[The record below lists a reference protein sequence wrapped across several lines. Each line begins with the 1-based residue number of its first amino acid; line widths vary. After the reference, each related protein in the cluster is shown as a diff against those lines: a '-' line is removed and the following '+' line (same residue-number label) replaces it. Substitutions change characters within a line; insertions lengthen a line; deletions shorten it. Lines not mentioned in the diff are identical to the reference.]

1 MKAQAIQDWEVN
13 TVATS
18 FAKAAKR
25 YDTAARLQRTV
36 GLMLIE
42 TLDDHLTDTQSVLDI
57 GAGTGFCTELLE
69 NSGANVIAVD
79 IAPAMLIQARQRL
92 GTKASYI
99 TADMQSIALQDNS
112 VDIIFA
118 NLVLQWCVDLSAV
131 FAEFKRVLKTDG
143 HIVFSTL
150 GPQTLWELRAAWQQV
165 DQYRHVNDFI
175 TITNLQSQFQQ
186 TGLSGRLETHNIQLE
201 YSSPMQLM
209 QEIKTLG
216 AVNMSHSRQRG
227 LTGKKRIKRVCE
239 EYNVLMGNKTTTYA
253 TWEIVL
259 GQLRLAQ

>member
-13 TVATS
+13 AVATS
-18 FAKAAKR
+18 FAKAAKQ

-36 GLMLIE
+36 GSMLFE
-42 TLDDHLTDTQSVLDI
+42 TLDDHLTGTQSVLDI
-57 GAGTGFCTELLE
+57 GAGTGFCTELLAS
-69 NSGANVIAVD
+69 SGANVIAVD

-92 GTKASYI
+92 GTIVSYMA
-99 TADMQSIALQDNS
+99 ADTQSIALQNNS
-112 VDIIFA
+112 VDVIFA

-150 GPQTLWELRAAWQQV
+150 GPQTLWELRTAWQQV

-175 TITNLQSQFQQ
+175 AIKDLESQFQQ
-186 TGLSGRLETHNIQLE
+186 IGLSGSLETHNIQLE

-216 AVNMSHSRQRG
+216 AVNMSQSRQRG
-227 LTGKKRIKRVCE
+227 LTGKKRLQQVCE
-239 EYNVLMGNKTTTYA
+239 EYKALMGNTTTYA

-259 GQLRLAQ
+259 GQLRVTQ

>member
-1 MKAQAIQDWEVN
+1 LKAQAIQDWEVN
-13 TVATS
+13 AVATS
-18 FAKAAKR
+18 FAKAAKQ

-36 GLMLIE
+36 GSMLFE
-42 TLDDHLTDTQSVLDI
+42 TLGDQLTGTQSVLDI
-57 GAGTGFCTELLE
+57 GAGTGFCTELLAS
-69 NSGANVIAVD
+69 SGANVIAVD
-79 IAPAMLIQARQRL
+79 IAPAMLIQAWQRL
-92 GTKASYI
+92 GTKASYMA
-99 TADMQSIALQDNS
+99 ADTQSIALQNNT

-150 GPQTLWELRAAWQQV
+150 GPQTLWELRTAWQQV
-165 DQYRHVNDFI
+165 DQYRHVNDFMN
-175 TITNLQSQFQQ
+175 TRDLESQFQQ
-186 TGLSGRLETHNIQLE
+186 IGLSGSLEKHNIQLE

-216 AVNMSHSRQRG
+216 AVNMSPSRQRG
-227 LTGKKRIKRVCE
+227 LMGKKRLQRVCD
-239 EYNVLMGNKTTTYA
+239 EYNALMGKAETRA

-259 GQLRLAQ
+259 GQLKIAQ